1 MGIVATKASEATAVH
16 YVQGKIVALHPILV
30 RGAVRAV
37 IKVGLAQLAGPS
49 DHLSRICNE
58 KPARYSLCKLNAR
71 RGSAVARIPRTKPVR
86 QPFRSG
92 VTGSVEGPRLI
103 GRNLARGASA
113 LPSLGADVAVDYT

>member
-58 KPARYSLCKLNAR
+58 KPARYSLCKNQRAA
-71 RGSAVARIPRTKPVR
+71 GISCCEDPEDQACAPAIPVR
-86 QPFRSG
+86 RDGISG
-92 VTGSVEGPRLI
+92 G
-103 GRNLARGASA
+103 
-113 LPSLGADVAVDYT
+113 PSLDWPQPCPRS

>member
-1 MGIVATKASEATAVH
+1 VGIVATKASEATAVH

-58 KPARYSLCKLNAR
+58 KPARYSLCKNQRAA
-71 RGSAVARIPRTKPVR
+71 GISCCEDPEDQACAP
-86 QPFRSG
+86 PFRSG